1 MAIEKLHNFLR
12 VRYIS
17 DEVKKAKRLCSLDMF
32 WLYKAKFSIQLERLF
47 LGKEFILYLA
57 PMLYR
62 NVAII
67 AHVDHGKTTLVDA
80 LLKQSGVFRDN
91 EAIEVCVMD
100 SNDQEKERGIT
111 IYAKNTA
118 VFYKDV
124 KINIVDTPGHADFG
138 SEVERVLRMV
148 DSVCLVVD
156 AYEGPMPQ
164 TKFVL
169 KKALGLGLRP
179 IVIINKIDKPTARPS
194 EVVDMVF
201 DLFVQLGATDEQ
213 LDFPIVYAIAREG
226 VAIKNLG
233 DEKKDISPIFDTILD
248 HVAAAPNDL
257 DKPFRMQIANLA
269 YDNYLGRLG
278 IGRVYEGV
286 VKAGQ
291 TVTILG
297 NDGVK
302 RTGKIS
308 KCFTS
313 LGLKRNEVDT
323 AEAGDI
329 VTIAGI
335 ADIYVG
341 ETVSSVP
348 EFDPMPAIT
357 IDEPTLK
364 MEFRVN
370 DSPFAGKEGKYV
382 TSRNIRERLEKE
394 LEMNVGLKVDFENG
408 DGNGYNVSGRGELH
422 LSVLIE
428 SMRREGFELSVGAPQ
443 VIFHEEN
450 GSRQEPIEQVT
461 VFVPESDSGSIIEAL
476 GKRKGLIKNMDTK
489 NGITNLEFEVPTR
502 GLLGFRSQFVTLTKG
517 EGIMYSAFSHY
528 EDYKGSIEKREVGSM
543 ISGFPGT
550 AMAYSLW
557 KLEERG
563 PIFIDPQTE
572 VYEGMVIGEHLKG
585 GDLVVNP
592 TKNKQLTNM
601 RASGTD
607 EAVRLTPPR
616 KFTLEEAL
624 DYISTDEYVEVT
636 PTNVRIRKK
645 GLTEADRK
653 KSGK

>member
-1 MAIEKLHNFLR
+1 MGFL
-12 VRYIS
+12 
-17 DEVKKAKRLCSLDMF
+17 
-32 WLYKAKFSIQLERLF
+32 IQLSRLF
-47 LGKEFILYLA
+47 PERVFYFELII
-57 PMLYR
+57 MLYR
-62 NVAII
+62 NIAII

-91 EAIEVCVMD
+91 EAVEVCVMD

-169 KKALGLGLRP
+169 KKALSLWLRP
-179 IVIINKIDKPTARPS
+179 IVIINKIDKPTARPD
-194 EVVDMVF
+194 EVVDMLF

-213 LDFPIVYAIAREG
+213 LDFPVVYAIAREG
-226 VAIKNLG
+226 IAVRKLT
-233 DEKKDISPIFDTILD
+233 DEKKDISPIFDVILE
-248 HVAAAPNDL
+248 HVAAADNDL
-257 DKPFRMQIANLA
+257 EKPFRMQIANLA

-286 VKAGQ
+286 VKVGQ

-297 NDGVK
+297 NNGVK
-302 RTGKIS
+302 RSGKIS

-313 LGLKRNEVDT
+313 LGLKRNEVTT

-335 ADIYVG
+335 SDIYVG

-348 EFDPMPAIT
+348 EFEPMPAIT

-394 LEMNVGLKVDFENG
+394 LEMNVGLKVDFEG
-408 DGNGYNVSGRGELH
+408 SDGNGYNVSGRGELH

-428 SMRREGFELSVGAPQ
+428 SMRREGFELCVGAPQ
-443 VIFHEEN
+443 VIFHEE
-450 GSRQEPIEQVT
+450 GGKKQEPIEQVT
-461 VFVPESDSGSIIEAL
+461 VFVPESDAGSIIEAL
-476 GKRKGLIKNMDTK
+476 GKRKGLVKNMDTK

-502 GLLGFRSQFVTLTKG
+502 GLLGFRSQFVTQTKG
-517 EGIMYSAFSHY
+517 EGIIYSAFSHY
-528 EDYKGSIEKREVGSM
+528 EDYKGTIEKREVGSM
-543 ISGFPGT
+543 ISGVGGS

-572 VYEGMVIGEHLKG
+572 VYEGMVIGEHLKW

-624 DYISTDEYVEVT
+624 DYISSSEYVEVT
-636 PTNVRIRKK
+636 PLNIRIRKK
-645 GLTEADRK
+645 GLTEAERK
-653 KSGK
+653 REGK